1 MTTTKRGYKLHDKF
15 QVINDK
21 YSCGYYNVGMIVE
34 LVHDDGT
41 DRPLFSVISGSTCKQ
56 RRPDGSICYIPS
68 DDVQLLDKKEQKEQ
82 TVIAKQSSIDN
93 YEFRIRTLEKEN
105 AFLTSMLMNAGLL

>member
-1 MTTTKRGYKLHDKF
+1 MTAKKHGYKLHDKF
-15 QVINDK
+15 QVINDEGG
-21 YSCGYYNVGMIVE
+21 SGYYNVGMIVE

-41 DRPLFSVISGSTCKQ
+41 EMPLFSVISGSTSKYCQ
-56 RRPDGSICYIPS
+56 DGETCYIGLNN
-68 DDVQLLDKKEQKEQ
+68 VRLLRKKEQ
-82 TVIAKQSSIDN
+82 SSNDN

>member
-15 QVINDK
+15 QVINDEGGA
-21 YSCGYYNVGMIVE
+21 GYYNVGMIVE

-41 DRPLFSVISGSTCKQ
+41 EVPLFSVISGSASEYT
-56 RRPDGSICYIPS
+56 PDGATCYIELNH
-68 DDVQLLDKKEQKEQ
+68 VRLLRKKEQY
-82 TVIAKQSSIDN
+82 ANDN

>member
-1 MTTTKRGYKLHDKF
+1 MTAKKRGYKLHDKF
-15 QVINDK
+15 QVIHDK
-21 YSCGYYNVGMIVE
+21 YSCGFYNVGMIVE

-41 DRPLFSVISGSTCKQ
+41 DMPKFSVISGSTSKHC
-56 RRPDGSICYIPS
+56 PDGATCYIELKN
-68 DDVQLLDKKEQKEQ
+68 VRLLRKKEQ
-82 TVIAKQSSIDN
+82 SSNDN

>member
-1 MTTTKRGYKLHDKF
+1 MTTKKHGYKLHDKF

-21 YSCGYYNVGMIVE
+21 DSRGFYNVGMIVE
-34 LVHDDGT
+34 LVRDDGT
-41 DRPLFSVISGSTCKQ
+41 DRPLFRVISGSTSKQ
-56 RRPDGSICYIPS
+56 RRPDGSTCYIGL
-68 DDVQLLDKKEQKEQ
+68 DNVQLLDKKEQ
-82 TVIAKQSSIDN
+82 SSNEN

>member
-1 MTTTKRGYKLHDKF
+1 MTATKRGYKLHDKF

-21 YSCGYYNVGMIVE
+21 SSYGYYNVGMIVE

-41 DRPLFSVISGSTCKQ
+41 NSPMFRVISDSNSEDC
-56 RRPDGSICYIPS
+56 PDGSICCITL
-68 DDVQLLDKKEQKEQ
+68 DNVQLLRKKEQ
-82 TVIAKQSSIDN
+82 TVVAKQSSNDN

-105 AFLTSMLMNAGLL
+105 AFLASMLMNAGLL

>member
-1 MTTTKRGYKLHDKF
+1 MTTKKHGYKLHDKF

-41 DRPLFSVISGSTCKQ
+41 DRPLFSVISGSTSKQ
-56 RRPDGSICYIPS
+56 HRPDGSICYIGL
-68 DDVQLLDKKEQKEQ
+68 DNVQLLSKKEQ
-82 TVIAKQSSIDN
+82 TVSEKQYANDN

>member
-1 MTTTKRGYKLHDKF
+1 MTTKKHGYKLHDKF
-15 QVINDK
+15 QVINDQG
-21 YSCGYYNVGMIVE
+21 SGGYYNVGMIVE

-41 DRPLFSVISGSTCKQ
+41 NIPIFRVISGSTSKY
-56 RRPDGSICYIPS
+56 RPDGSTCYIEL
-68 DDVQLLDKKEQKEQ
+68 DNVRLLRKKEQ
-82 TVIAKQSSIDN
+82 TVVAKQSSNDN

>member
-1 MTTTKRGYKLHDKF
+1 MTTTKHGYKLHDKF

-21 YSCGYYNVGMIVE
+21 SSYGYYNVGMIVE

-41 DRPLFSVISGSTCKQ
+41 DIPVFRVISGSTSKAC
-56 RRPDGSICYIPS
+56 PDGSTCYIRFARL
-68 DDVQLLDKKEQKEQ
+68 QLLRKKEQ
-82 TVIAKQSSIDN
+82 TVVAKQSSNDN

>member
-1 MTTTKRGYKLHDKF
+1 MTAKKRGYKLHDKF
-15 QVINDK
+15 QVINDE
-21 YSCGYYNVGMIVE
+21 GGAGFYNVGMIVE

-41 DRPLFSVISGSTCKQ
+41 DIPIFKVISGSTSKY
-56 RRPDGSICYIPS
+56 RPDGSTCPIRL
-68 DDVQLLDKKEQKEQ
+68 DRLQLLRKKEQ
-82 TVIAKQSSIDN
+82 TVVAKQSSNDN

>member
-1 MTTTKRGYKLHDKF
+1 MTTKKHGYKLHDIF

-34 LVHDDGT
+34 LVHDDRT
-41 DRPLFSVISGSTCKQ
+41 NRPLFSVISGSTSKQ
-56 RRPDGSICYIPS
+56 HRPDGSTCYI
-68 DDVQLLDKKEQKEQ
+68 DLDNVKLLRKKEQY
-82 TVIAKQSSIDN
+82 ANDN

>member
-1 MTTTKRGYKLHDKF
+1 MTAKKRGYKLHDKF
-15 QVINDK
+15 QVINDE
-21 YSCGYYNVGMIVE
+21 SSWEYYNAGMIVE

-41 DRPLFSVISGSTCKQ
+41 DMPLFSIISGSHSKYH
-56 RRPDGSICYIPS
+56 PDGSTCYIEL
-68 DDVQLLDKKEQKEQ
+68 DNVRLLRKKEQ
-82 TVIAKQSSIDN
+82 TVVAKQSSIDN

>member
-1 MTTTKRGYKLHDKF
+1 MTTKKRGYKLHDTF

-21 YSCGYYNVGMIVE
+21 DSNGYYNKGMIVE
-34 LVHDDGT
+34 LVYDDGT
-41 DRPLFSVISGSTCKQ
+41 DSPLFSVISGSTSKP
-56 RRPDGSICYIPS
+56 RSPDGSTCYIGL
-68 DDVQLLDKKEQKEQ
+68 DNVHLLSKKEQ
-82 TVIAKQSSIDN
+82 TVSEKQSSNDN

>member
-1 MTTTKRGYKLHDKF
+1 MTAKKHGYKLHDKF
-15 QVINDK
+15 QVIHDK

-34 LVHDDGT
+34 LVFDDGT
-41 DRPLFSVISGSTCKQ
+41 NSPMFSVISGSNSKYC
-56 RRPDGSICYIPS
+56 PDGSICYITLG
-68 DDVQLLDKKEQKEQ
+68 DVQLLSKKEQ
-82 TVIAKQSSIDN
+82 TVVAKQSSNDN